1 MEERHSRALR
11 QLYLGLKGSNVNWV
25 VTASLNLALH
35 GLPVQV
41 RDIDVLTDKAGA
53 CEIERCF
60 ERHVVRAVSLRASKR
75 IRSYFGV
82 LLLEGVDVEV
92 MAELE
97 VLDEVKGWQPTPR
110 LASHREVIVWQGMPI
125 PVRSL
130 DAERTAYQQLGRTE
144 KAELVRRWLQ
154 AH

>member
-1 MEERHSRALR
+1 MEEHHSRALR
-11 QLYLGLKGSNVNWV
+11 QLYLGLEGSNVHWV
-25 VTASLNLALH
+25 VTASLNLALR

-41 RDIDVLTDKAGA
+41 RDIDVLTDKPGA
-53 CEIERCF
+53 YEIERCF
-60 ERHVVRAVSLRASKR
+60 ARYVVRPVSLRTSER

-97 VLDEVKGWQPTPR
+97 VLDEVEGWQPTPP
-110 LASHREVIVWQGMPI
+110 LASHREVIVWRGMPI

-130 DAERTAYQQLGRTE
+130 DAEHIAYQQLGRTE
-144 KAELVRRWLQ
+144 RAELVRRWLQ
-154 AH
+154 AQ